1 MRIGLIPNPDKDR
14 QLNYT
19 LAIAEQIHALG
30 GTALLDEKY
39 RPLVPDDGRS
49 LVFSGYENADM
60 LICLGGDGTFLT
72 AIHDTFQFHAPIIG
86 VNLGSV
92 GFLAEIAPDCISSAL
107 RQLFSGNYKTE
118 KRMMLES
125 VCRTTQGKVKAR
137 SVSLNDL
144 VISRGGISRILNLD
158 LSIDGFLVE
167 KLPGD
172 GVIVST
178 PTGSTAYSLSA
189 GGPIIQPDLEMLLIT
204 PLNPHTLHNRCYIA
218 GPGSRIEIVVKDY
231 PFNPLLTSDGIHVCM
246 LDQGDRI
253 TVTKS
258 KAHMHLIRL
267 DPVNFYGSLTTKIY
281 SRGSGS

>member
-1 MRIGLIPNPDKDR
+1 MRIGLIPNPDKDIGLQR
-14 QLNYT
+14 T
-19 LAIAEQIHALG
+19 IEMASQISALG
-30 GTALLDEKY
+30 GISVLDRKY
-39 RPLVPDDGRS
+39 SDYLPDGRQNI
-49 LVFSGYENADM
+49 VFSDYGNVDI

-72 AIHDTFQFHAPIIG
+72 AIHDTFKLHTPIIG
-86 VNLGSV
+86 VNMGSV
-92 GFLAEIAPDCISSAL
+92 GFLAEISPDRIEASI
-107 RQLFSGNYKTE
+107 RQLFAGEYTTE
-118 KRMMLES
+118 KRMMLET
-125 VCRTTQGKVKAR
+125 VCRSSNGKIKGR

-158 LSIDGFLVE
+158 LYIDGFLVE

-218 GPGSRIEIVVKDY
+218 GSGSRIEIVVKDY

-246 LDQGDRI
+246 LEQSDRI
-253 TVTKS
+253 TVS
-258 KAHMHLIRL
+258 KAKGHMHLIRL
-267 DPVNFYGSLTTKIY
+267 NPVNFYESLTTKIY
-281 SRGSGS
+281 SRGN

>member
-1 MRIGLIPNPDKDR
+1 MRIGLIPNPEKDHKL
-14 QLNYT
+14 QKT
-19 LAIAEQIHALG
+19 LEMAGQISALG
-30 GTALLDEKY
+30 GISILDEKY
-39 RPLVPDDGRS
+39 REYLPYGKQDI
-49 LVFSGYENADM
+49 VFADYSNVDI

-72 AIHDTFQFHAPIIG
+72 AIHDTFKLHTPIIG

-92 GFLAEIAPDCISSAL
+92 GFLAEICPDRIEASIK
-107 RQLFSGNYKTE
+107 QLFSGEYVTE

-125 VCRTTQGKVKAR
+125 VCRSSTGRIKGR

-158 LSIDGFLVE
+158 LYIDGFLVE
-167 KLPGD
+167 RLPGD

-218 GPGSRIEIVVKDY
+218 GSGSKIEIEVKDY

-246 LDQGDRI
+246 LEQSDRI
-253 TVTKS
+253 TVTRSKS
-258 KAHMHLIRL
+258 HMHLIRL
-267 DPVNFYGSLTTKIY
+267 NPVNFYESLTTKIY
-281 SRGSGS
+281 SRGN